1 VAISFFAELRRRNV
15 VKVGI
20 TYVVAAWL
28 LIQAVTT
35 VLPTFNAPAWVVPS
49 ITFLLIL
56 AFPFVLVFAW
66 AFEITPDGLKK
77 TRDVAPEA
85 SITSQ
90 TSQRLNYVIVALL
103 VVAVGLASVEIVRGG
118 SAASRAPAAA
128 NGASAA
134 QPAGANDSPSSPAR
148 AANGSQPLPNS
159 VAVIPLANLSPRQE
173 DAYFAAGIHD
183 EILNQL
189 VKLKNLS
196 VIARTSVMQ
205 YAGTTKTSQEIGHEL
220 GVKNILEGSVR
231 YADGRV
237 LVTAE
242 LIDAA
247 TNVSLWS
254 ESYEREL
261 SNIFAIQADIA
272 MNVANAMRAE
282 FTPAEQQSV
291 ERPPTTSLPAYE
303 QYLIAT
309 ARSARLTGQGGPGSA
324 LEAVDAALAIDP
336 NFVKALILKANI
348 LAFLAQTA
356 KGAAFESDTEQAVT
370 AALRAA
376 ELEPGTPQTQALLVN
391 VHSRR
396 GEWALAEDAL
406 RSTDGAS
413 AAAGLTYLHSFAVG
427 RLERARDASA
437 LARQTDPFNQTGRA
451 FYMLGF
457 AMLGDFDRAEQEYT
471 RGTEAFGNPW
481 YLGTWFLTME
491 RARPGRVLTAAD
503 VPPGIGKAS
512 AQNSIPQYLQ
522 SPQAGLAWL
531 RDFAKDQSLG
541 TDQLS
546 VIALWS
552 AYFGGPDLSLDSI
565 ERATRRNAQNAFLLW
580 LPAMHDVRQLPAFK
594 TFVTEIGLVDDWRKY
609 GWPTLCKPVGAND
622 FACS

>member
-1 VAISFFAELRRRNV
+1 MANSFLAELKRRNV
-15 VKVGI
+15 VKVGVG
-20 TYVVAAWL
+20 YVVAAWL
-28 LIQAVTT
+28 LIQMITT
-35 VLPTFNAPAWVVPS
+35 VLPTFDAPGWIVRT

-56 AFPFVLVFAW
+56 GLPFVLVFAW
-66 AFEITPDGLKK
+66 AFEITPDGLKR

-90 TSQRLNYVIVALL
+90 TSQRLNYLIVGLL
-103 VVAVGLASVEIVRGG
+103 VVAVALVSVDMFRGG
-118 SAASRAPAAA
+118 SAAPSIPQA
-128 NGASAA
+128 ASASSA
-134 QPAGANDSPSSPAR
+134 PQPSASAVPSPTR
-148 AANGSQPLPNS
+148 AANVSQVLPNS
-159 VAVIPLANLSPRQE
+159 VAVIPLSNLSPRQE

-205 YAGTTKTSQEIGHEL
+205 YAGTTKTSQEIGREL

-237 LVTAE
+237 LVTAQ

-282 FTPAEQQSV
+282 FTPAEQQRV
-291 ERPPTTSLPAYE
+291 ESPPTKSLAAYE

-309 ARSARLTGQGGPGSA
+309 ARQTKLGPNGPGSA

-336 NFVKALILKANI
+336 KFVKALILKSNI
-348 LAFLAQTA
+348 HAFLSQTA
-356 KGAAFESDTEQAVT
+356 KGTAYTEHIEQAAA

-376 ELEPGTPQTQALLVN
+376 ELEPGTPETQALLVS

-396 GEWALAEDAL
+396 AEWAAAEDAL
-406 RSTDGAS
+406 RNIDPAS
-413 AAAGLTYLHSFAVG
+413 AAAASTYLHSFAVG

-437 LARQTDPFNQTGRA
+437 AALQTDPFGQTTRA

-457 AMLGDFDRAEQEYT
+457 AMLGDTERAEQEYK
-471 RGTEAFGNPW
+471 RGVGAFGDPW

-491 RARPGRVLTAAD
+491 RARPGRVLTAGD

-512 AQNSIPQYLQ
+512 AQNSMPQFLQ

-531 RDFAKDQSLG
+531 RDFAQDQSLG
-541 TDQLS
+541 IDQLS

-580 LPAMHDVRQLPAFK
+580 LPAMHDVRQLPRFK
-594 TFVTEIGLVDDWRKY
+594 TFVTDVGLVDYWRKY
-609 GWPTLCKPVGAND
+609 GWPTLCKPVGASD